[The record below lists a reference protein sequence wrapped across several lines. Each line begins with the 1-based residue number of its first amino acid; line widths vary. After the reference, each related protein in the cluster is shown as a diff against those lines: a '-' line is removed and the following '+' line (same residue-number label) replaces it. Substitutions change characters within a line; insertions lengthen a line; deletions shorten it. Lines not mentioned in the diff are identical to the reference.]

1 MKSYELKIDGMS
13 CSHCVMALKKELS
26 KIDGVTI
33 DAVAVGSARIVV
45 DEAAVSQERI
55 KKAVSEAGYV
65 LTAIN

>member
-13 CSHCVMALKKELS
+13 CGHCVMALKKELS
-26 KIDGVTI
+26 KIDGITI

-55 KKAVSEAGYV
+55 KEAVSEAGYV
-65 LTAIN
+65 VTAIN

>member
-13 CSHCVMALKKELS
+13 CGHCVMALKKELS